1 MYKERKNKLKFL
13 SGLLF
18 CIILFSLASNEICLA
33 KPDNRQE
40 NWNISV
46 VIPPIPEGLIP
57 HEVIEIINDANFTD
71 YGFPG
76 SGTEEDPYLIQ
87 NYNITSE
94 EFGTP
99 GILIDDVKKYFT
111 IQNCLVQTRGP
122 GIIIKKVN
130 KGACD
135 VINNYI
141 YGCIGIGLEIRFG
154 LNLLIERNT
163 IINTNQGIY
172 LDATDG
178 SVIIEN
184 LVYANFMDG
193 ITFYQIDDCTVVNN
207 TFADNK
213 IGINLGTASDF
224 TVANNT
230 CINNDEY
237 GIKLFDAQNNNLMY
251 NTLVN
256 NTEYGIYLRNVA
268 SKNKIHHNVFIDN
281 NLLGTSQA
289 EDEGSSNTW
298 YDSDSNE
305 GNYWDDWSGIGSYQ
319 IGGPATSED
328 LYPLDAIPVFTGL
341 GEIEDL
347 LEESFLS
354 SIYIILAIGVLALSL
369 RFRKKR
375 KN

>member
-18 CIILFSLASNEICLA
+18 CIILFSLASSEICLA
-33 KPDNRQE
+33 KSDGRQE

-87 NYNITSE
+87 NYNITSD

-111 IQNCLVQTRGP
+111 IQNCFVQTMGD
-122 GIIIKKVN
+122 GITIKRVN

-141 YGCIGIGLEIRFG
+141 YESTGYGLEIRFG
-154 LNLLIERNT
+154 YNLLVERNT
-163 IINTNQGIY
+163 IVRAMYGIY
-172 LDATDG
+172 LDTADG
-178 SVIIEN
+178 SVIMEN
-184 LVYANFMDG
+184 LCYQNTIKG
-193 ITFYQIDDCTVVNN
+193 ISLYQTNDCTIVNN
-207 TFADNK
+207 TLAESTE
-213 IGINLGTASDF
+213 GISLGTASDC

-230 CINNDEY
+230 CANNLEY

-256 NTEYGIYLRNVA
+256 NTEYGIYLRNIA
-268 SKNKIHHNVFIDN
+268 SKNKIHHNAFIDN

-298 YDSDSNE
+298 YDNESNE

-341 GEIEDL
+341 GEV
-347 LEESFLS
+347 EEILDSSFSS
-354 SIYIILAIGVLALSL
+354 SIYIVLAIGVLALSL